1 MRLSA
6 ARIRDALPGVSVEV
20 FRELDSTN
28 SEAKRRLREGLT
40 APLLLAAEHQTAGR
54 GRQGKSFYSPDGTGI
69 YMTLT
74 VHPHAPLTD
83 AVSVTTRASVAVCR
97 AIRKVTGL
105 KPAIK
110 WVNDLYL
117 NKKKICGILVEAIS
131 DYSAGV
137 TKSLVIGVGVNVTTE
152 DFPEE
157 LTAAASLGVA
167 VDRNLLIAAIAGEL
181 LKETEN
187 LSDRSYLDDYRAWSL
202 VLGRQIVWTLNGE
215 RREALAVEIDAD
227 GGLVIREENGAVR
240 TLSSGEISVRLC

>member
-1 MRLSA
+1 MRLST
-6 ARIRDALPGVSVEV
+6 ARIRAALSDIPVEV
-20 FRELDSTN
+20 FLELDSTN
-28 SEAKRRLREGLT
+28 AEAKRRLCAGLST
-40 APLLLAAEHQTAGR
+40 PLLLAAEHQTAGR
-54 GRQGKSFYSPDGTGI
+54 GRQGKTFYSPDGTGI
-69 YMTLT
+69 YMTLV

-105 KPAIK
+105 EPAIK

-117 NKKKICGILVEAIS
+117 NDKKICGILVEAIS
-131 DYSAGV
+131 DFSQGI

-152 DFPEE
+152 EFPDE

-187 LSDRSYLDDYRAWSL
+187 LGDRSYLDDYRAWSL
-202 VLGRQIVWTLNGE
+202 VLGKQIVWTLNGE
-215 RREALAVEIDAD
+215 RREAHAVGIDED
-227 GGLVIREENGAVR
+227 GGLVIREEGGAVR